1 VRVTNRLFAPVAG
14 LLFLIGAAP
23 LQATPR
29 IQTWET
35 PEGVPVLFVAA
46 PDLPML
52 DVRIAF
58 QAGSARD
65 GDQPG
70 LAALTADLL
79 DQGAGDWDA
88 NAIAE
93 RLEAVGAEMSID
105 AQRDMASASLR
116 SLTRQPALNQA
127 LETLTLVISQPRFRE
142 SDFERMRANVLTS
155 LSRDEQDPGTLG
167 QKAIYRRIFV
177 DHPYATDPSGTPESV
192 AALSREDLARFHAR
206 HYVARNA
213 VIALVGA
220 VTRPEA
226 EAIAAQ
232 LTAGL
237 AKGEPMPPLPPVQD
251 PPTAVLEHI
260 AFPSTQ
266 THVYTGQ
273 PGMSRGD
280 PDYFTLYVGNHILG
294 GSGLVS
300 LLMEEVREKRG
311 LSYSVSS
318 YFLPLAERG
327 PFVAALSTKNEQGQS
342 AREVL
347 MTTIERFRTQ
357 GPTPEELTA
366 AIKNIT
372 GGFPLRIAGNG
383 KIAQYLAMIGFY
395 GLPLDYLDRFND
407 RISAVTAEGIRDAF
421 QRRIDPARF
430 ATVIVGPEMTAL
442 DLPQP

>member
-1 VRVTNRLFAPVAG
+1 MRVTNRLFALVSG
-14 LLFLIGAAP
+14 LLLLVGSTL
-23 LQATPR
+23 LQATPQ

-35 PEGVPVLFVAA
+35 PAGVPVLFVAA

-65 GDQPG
+65 NGQSG
-70 LAALTADLL
+70 LASLTADLL
-79 DQGAGDWDA
+79 DQGAGEWDA

-93 RLEAVGAEMSID
+93 RLEAVGAEMSIE

-116 SLTRQPALNQA
+116 SLTQQPALNQA
-127 LETLTLVISQPRFRE
+127 LETLAQVISHPRFAE
-142 SDFERMRANVLTS
+142 ADFERMRANVLTS

-167 QKAIYRRIFV
+167 QKAIYRRIFG
-177 DHPYATDPSGTPESV
+177 DHPYAAEPSGTPDSV
-192 AALSREDLARFHAR
+192 AALNREDLARFHAR

-213 VIALVGA
+213 VVALVGA
-220 VTRPEA
+220 VSRAEA
-226 EAIAAQ
+226 EAIATQ

-237 AKGEPMPPLPPVQD
+237 AQGEPLPPLPPVAD
-251 PPTAVLEHI
+251 PPTAVLESI

-266 THVYTGQ
+266 THVFTGQ
-273 PGMSRGD
+273 PGMKRTD

-311 LSYSVSS
+311 LSYSVYS

-327 PFVAALSTKNEQGQS
+327 PFIAALSTKNDQGQG

-347 MTTIERFRTQ
+347 MATIERFRTQ

-407 RISAVTAEGIRDAF
+407 RISAVTAEDIRDAF

-430 ATVIVGPEMTAL
+430 ATVMVGPAVKA
-442 DLPQP
+442 PAQAQP

>member
-1 VRVTNRLFAPVAG
+1 MRVTNRLFALVSG
-14 LLFLIGAAP
+14 LLLLVGSTL
-23 LQATPR
+23 LQATPQ
-29 IQTWET
+29 IQTWKT
-35 PEGVPVLFVAA
+35 PGGVPVLFVAA

-65 GDQPG
+65 NGQSG
-70 LAALTADLL
+70 LASLTADLL
-79 DQGAGDWDA
+79 DQGAGEWDA

-93 RLEAVGAEMSID
+93 RLEAVGAEMSIE

-116 SLTRQPALNQA
+116 SLTQQPALNQA
-127 LETLTLVISQPRFRE
+127 LETLAQVISQPRFAE
-142 SDFERMRANVLTS
+142 ADFERMRANVLTR

-167 QKAIYRRIFV
+167 QKAIYRRIFG
-177 DHPYATDPSGTPESV
+177 DHPYAAEPSGTPDSV
-192 AALSREDLARFHAR
+192 AALNREDLARFHAR

-213 VIALVGA
+213 VVALVGA
-220 VTRPEA
+220 VSRPEA
-226 EAIAAQ
+226 EAIATQ

-237 AKGEPMPPLPPVQD
+237 AQGEPLLPLPPVAD
-251 PPTAVLEHI
+251 PPTAVLESI

-266 THVYTGQ
+266 THVFTGQ
-273 PGMSRGD
+273 PGMKRTD

-311 LSYSVSS
+311 LSYSVYS

-327 PFVAALSTKNEQGQS
+327 PFIAALSTKNDQGQG

-347 MTTIERFRTQ
+347 MATIERFRTQ

-407 RISAVTAEGIRDAF
+407 RISAVTAEDIRDAF

-430 ATVIVGPEMTAL
+430 ATVMVGPAVKA
-442 DLPQP
+442 PAQAQP

>member
-1 VRVTNRLFAPVAG
+1 MRVTNRLFALVSG
-14 LLFLIGAAP
+14 LLLLLGSTL
-23 LQATPR
+23 LQATPQ
-29 IQTWET
+29 IQTWKT
-35 PEGVPVLFVAA
+35 PGGVPVLFVAA

-65 GDQPG
+65 NGQSG
-70 LAALTADLL
+70 LASLTADLL
-79 DQGAGDWDA
+79 DQGAGEWDA

-93 RLEAVGAEMSID
+93 RLEAVGAEMSIE

-116 SLTRQPALNQA
+116 SLTQQPALNQA
-127 LETLTLVISQPRFRE
+127 LETLAQVISQPRFAE
-142 SDFERMRANVLTS
+142 ADFERMRANVLTS

-167 QKAIYRRIFV
+167 QKAIYRRIFG
-177 DHPYATDPSGTPESV
+177 DHPYAAEPSGTPDSV
-192 AALSREDLARFHAR
+192 AALRREDLARFHAR

-213 VIALVGA
+213 VVALVGA
-220 VTRPEA
+220 VSRPEA
-226 EAIAAQ
+226 EAIATQ

-237 AKGEPMPPLPPVQD
+237 AQGEPLPPLPPVAD
-251 PPTAVLEHI
+251 PPTAVLESI

-266 THVYTGQ
+266 THVFTGQ
-273 PGMSRGD
+273 PGMKRTD

-311 LSYSVSS
+311 LSYSVYS

-327 PFVAALSTKNEQGQS
+327 PFIAALSTKNDQGPG

-347 MTTIERFRTQ
+347 MATIERFRTQ

-407 RISAVTAEGIRDAF
+407 RISAVTAEDIRDAF

-430 ATVIVGPEMTAL
+430 ATVMVGPAVKA
-442 DLPQP
+442 PAQAQP

>member
-1 VRVTNRLFAPVAG
+1 MRFTNRLFALVSG
-14 LLFLIGAAP
+14 LLLLVGSTL
-23 LQATPR
+23 LQATPQ
-29 IQTWET
+29 IQTWKT
-35 PEGVPVLFVAA
+35 PAGVPVLFVAA

-65 GDQPG
+65 NGQSG
-70 LAALTADLL
+70 LASLTADLL
-79 DQGAGDWDA
+79 DQGAGEWDA

-93 RLEAVGAEMSID
+93 RLEAVGAEMSIE

-116 SLTRQPALNQA
+116 SLTQQPALNQA
-127 LETLTLVISQPRFRE
+127 LETLALVISQPRFAE
-142 SDFERMRANVLTS
+142 ADFERMRANILTS

-167 QKAIYRRIFV
+167 QKAIYRSIYG
-177 DHPYATDPSGTPESV
+177 DHPYATEPSGTRESV
-192 AALSREDLARFHAR
+192 AALSREDLARFHKR
-206 HYVARNA
+206 HYVASNA
-213 VIALVGA
+213 VVALVGA
-220 VTRPEA
+220 VRRPEA
-226 EAIAAQ
+226 EAIATQ

-237 AKGEPMPPLPPVQD
+237 AQGEPLPPLPPVAD
-251 PPTAVLEHI
+251 PPSAVLESI

-266 THVYTGQ
+266 THVFTGQ
-273 PGMSRGD
+273 PGMKRTD

-311 LSYSVSS
+311 LSYSVYS

-327 PFVAALSTKNEQGQS
+327 PFIAALSTKNDQGQG

-347 MTTIERFRTQ
+347 MATIERFRTQ

-407 RISAVTAEGIRDAF
+407 RISAVTAEDIRDAF

-430 ATVIVGPEMTAL
+430 ATVMVGPAVKA
-442 DLPQP
+442 PAQAQP

>member
-1 VRVTNRLFAPVAG
+1 MRVTNRLFALVSG
-14 LLFLIGAAP
+14 LLLLVGSTL
-23 LQATPR
+23 LQATPQ
-29 IQTWET
+29 IQTWKT
-35 PEGVPVLFVAA
+35 PGGVPVLFVAA

-65 GDQPG
+65 NGQSG
-70 LAALTADLL
+70 LASLTADLL
-79 DQGAGDWDA
+79 DQGAGEWDA

-93 RLEAVGAEMSID
+93 RLEAVGAEMSIE

-116 SLTRQPALNQA
+116 SLTQQPALNQA
-127 LETLTLVISQPRFRE
+127 LETLAQVISQPRFAE
-142 SDFERMRANVLTS
+142 ADFERMRANVLTS

-167 QKAIYRRIFV
+167 QKAIYRRIFG
-177 DHPYATDPSGTPESV
+177 DHPYAAEPSGTPDSV
-192 AALSREDLARFHAR
+192 TALNREDLARFHAR

-213 VIALVGA
+213 VVALVGA
-220 VTRPEA
+220 VSRPEA
-226 EAIAAQ
+226 EAIATQ

-237 AKGEPMPPLPPVQD
+237 AQGEPLLPLPPVAD
-251 PPTAVLEHI
+251 PPTAVLESI

-266 THVYTGQ
+266 THVFTGQ
-273 PGMSRGD
+273 PGMKRTD

-311 LSYSVSS
+311 LSYSVYS

-327 PFVAALSTKNEQGQS
+327 PFIAALSTKNDQGQG

-347 MTTIERFRTQ
+347 MATIERFRTQ

-407 RISAVTAEGIRDAF
+407 RISAVTAEDIRDAF

-430 ATVIVGPEMTAL
+430 ATVMVGPAVKA
-442 DLPQP
+442 PAQAQP

>member
-1 VRVTNRLFAPVAG
+1 MRVTNRLFALVSG
-14 LLFLIGAAP
+14 LLLLVGSTL
-23 LQATPR
+23 LQATPQ
-29 IQTWET
+29 IQTWKT
-35 PEGVPVLFVAA
+35 PGGVPVLFVAA

-65 GDQPG
+65 NGQSG
-70 LAALTADLL
+70 LASLTADLL
-79 DQGAGDWDA
+79 DQGAGEWDA

-93 RLEAVGAEMSID
+93 RLEAVGAEMSIE

-116 SLTRQPALNQA
+116 SLTQQPALNQA
-127 LETLTLVISQPRFRE
+127 LETLAQVISQPRFAE
-142 SDFERMRANVLTS
+142 ADFERMRANVLTS

-167 QKAIYRRIFV
+167 QKAIYRRIFG
-177 DHPYATDPSGTPESV
+177 DHPYAAEPSGTPDSV
-192 AALSREDLARFHAR
+192 AALNREDLARFHAR

-213 VIALVGA
+213 VVALVGA
-220 VTRPEA
+220 VSRPEA
-226 EAIAAQ
+226 EAIATQ

-237 AKGEPMPPLPPVQD
+237 AQGEPLLPLPPVAD
-251 PPTAVLEHI
+251 PPTAVLESI

-266 THVYTGQ
+266 THVFTGQ
-273 PGMSRGD
+273 PGMKRTD

-311 LSYSVSS
+311 LSYSVYS

-327 PFVAALSTKNEQGQS
+327 PFIAALSTKNDQGQG

-347 MTTIERFRTQ
+347 MATIERFRTQ

-407 RISAVTAEGIRDAF
+407 RISAVTAEDIRDAF

-430 ATVIVGPEMTAL
+430 ATVMVGPAVKA
-442 DLPQP
+442 PAQAQP

>member
-1 VRVTNRLFAPVAG
+1 MRVTNRLFALVSG
-14 LLFLIGAAP
+14 LLLLLGSTL
-23 LQATPR
+23 LQATPQ
-29 IQTWET
+29 IQTWKT
-35 PEGVPVLFVAA
+35 PGGVPVLFVAA

-65 GDQPG
+65 NGQSG
-70 LAALTADLL
+70 LASLTADLL
-79 DQGAGDWDA
+79 DQGAGEWDA

-93 RLEAVGAEMSID
+93 RLEAVGAEMSIE

-116 SLTRQPALNQA
+116 SLTQQPALNQA
-127 LETLTLVISQPRFRE
+127 LETLAQVISQPRFAE
-142 SDFERMRANVLTS
+142 ADFERMRANVLTR

-167 QKAIYRRIFV
+167 QKAIYRRIFG
-177 DHPYATDPSGTPESV
+177 DHPYAAEPSGTPDSV
-192 AALSREDLARFHAR
+192 TALNREDLARFHAR

-213 VIALVGA
+213 VVALVGA
-220 VTRPEA
+220 VSRPEA
-226 EAIAAQ
+226 EAIATQ

-237 AKGEPMPPLPPVQD
+237 AQGEPLPPLPPVAD
-251 PPTAVLEHI
+251 PPTAVLESI

-266 THVYTGQ
+266 THVFTGQ
-273 PGMSRGD
+273 PGMKRTD

-311 LSYSVSS
+311 LSYSVYS

-327 PFVAALSTKNEQGQS
+327 PFIAALSTKNDQGQG

-347 MTTIERFRTQ
+347 MATIERFRTQ

-407 RISAVTAEGIRDAF
+407 RISAVTAEDIRDAF

-430 ATVIVGPEMTAL
+430 ATVMVGPAVKA
-442 DLPQP
+442 PAQAQP

>member
-1 VRVTNRLFAPVAG
+1 MRVTNRLFALVSG
-14 LLFLIGAAP
+14 LLLLVGSTL
-23 LQATPR
+23 LQATPQ
-29 IQTWET
+29 IQTWKT
-35 PEGVPVLFVAA
+35 PAGVPVLFVSA

-65 GDQPG
+65 NGQSG
-70 LAALTADLL
+70 LASLTADLL
-79 DQGAGDWDA
+79 DQGAGEWDA

-93 RLEAVGAEMSID
+93 RLEAVGAEMSIE

-116 SLTRQPALNQA
+116 SLTQQPALNQA
-127 LETLTLVISQPRFRE
+127 LETLAQVISQPHFAE
-142 SDFERMRANVLTS
+142 ADFERMRANVLTS

-167 QKAIYRRIFV
+167 QKAIYRRIFG
-177 DHPYATDPSGTPESV
+177 DHPYAAEPSGTPDSV

-213 VIALVGA
+213 VVALVGA
-220 VTRPEA
+220 VSRPEA
-226 EAIAAQ
+226 EAIATQ

-237 AKGEPMPPLPPVQD
+237 AQGEPLPPLPPVAD
-251 PPTAVLEHI
+251 PPNAVLESI

-266 THVYTGQ
+266 THVFTGQ
-273 PGMSRGD
+273 PGMKRTD

-311 LSYSVSS
+311 LSYSVYS

-327 PFVAALSTKNEQGQS
+327 PFIAALSTKNDQGQG
-342 AREVL
+342 ARKVL
-347 MTTIERFRTQ
+347 MATIERFRTQ

-407 RISAVTAEGIRDAF
+407 HISAVTAEDIRDAF

-430 ATVIVGPEMTAL
+430 ATVMVGPAVKA
-442 DLPQP
+442 PAQAQP

>member
-1 VRVTNRLFAPVAG
+1 MRVTNRLFALVSG
-14 LLFLIGAAP
+14 LLLLLGSTL
-23 LQATPR
+23 LQATPQ
-29 IQTWET
+29 IQTWKT
-35 PEGVPVLFVAA
+35 PGGVPVLFVAA

-65 GDQPG
+65 NGQSG
-70 LAALTADLL
+70 LASLTADLL
-79 DQGAGDWDA
+79 DQGAGAWDA

-93 RLEAVGAEMSID
+93 RLEAVGAEMSIE

-116 SLTRQPALNQA
+116 SLTQQPALNQA
-127 LETLTLVISQPRFRE
+127 LETLAQVISQPRFAE
-142 SDFERMRANVLTS
+142 ADFERMRANVLTS

-167 QKAIYRRIFV
+167 QKAIYRRIFG
-177 DHPYATDPSGTPESV
+177 DHPYAAEPSGTPDSV
-192 AALSREDLARFHAR
+192 AALNREDLARFHAR

-213 VIALVGA
+213 VVALVGA
-220 VTRPEA
+220 VSRAEA
-226 EAIAAQ
+226 EAIATQ

-237 AKGEPMPPLPPVQD
+237 AQGEPLPPLPPVAD
-251 PPTAVLEHI
+251 PPTAVLESI

-266 THVYTGQ
+266 THVFTGQ
-273 PGMSRGD
+273 PGMKRTD

-311 LSYSVSS
+311 LSYSVYS

-327 PFVAALSTKNEQGQS
+327 PFIAALSTKNDQGQG

-347 MTTIERFRTQ
+347 MATIERFRTQ

-407 RISAVTAEGIRDAF
+407 RISAVTAEDIRDAF

-430 ATVIVGPEMTAL
+430 ATVMVGPAVKA
-442 DLPQP
+442 PAQAQP

>member
-1 VRVTNRLFAPVAG
+1 MRVTNRLFALVSG
-14 LLFLIGAAP
+14 LLLLVGSTL
-23 LQATPR
+23 LQATPQ
-29 IQTWET
+29 IQTWKT
-35 PEGVPVLFVAA
+35 PAGVPVLFVSA

-65 GDQPG
+65 NGQSG
-70 LAALTADLL
+70 LASLTADLL
-79 DQGAGDWDA
+79 DQGAGEWDA

-93 RLEAVGAEMSID
+93 RLEAVGAEMSIE

-116 SLTRQPALNQA
+116 SLTQQPALNQA
-127 LETLTLVISQPRFRE
+127 LETLAQVISQPHFAE
-142 SDFERMRANVLTS
+142 ADFERMRANVLTS

-167 QKAIYRRIFV
+167 QKAIYRRIFG
-177 DHPYATDPSGTPESV
+177 DHPYAAEPSGTPDSV

-213 VIALVGA
+213 VVALVGA
-220 VTRPEA
+220 VSRPEA
-226 EAIAAQ
+226 EAIATQ

-237 AKGEPMPPLPPVQD
+237 AQGEPLPPLPPVAD
-251 PPTAVLEHI
+251 PPNAVLESI

-266 THVYTGQ
+266 THVFTGQ
-273 PGMSRGD
+273 PGMKRTD
-280 PDYFTLYVGNHILG
+280 QDYFTLYVGNHILG

-311 LSYSVSS
+311 LSYSVYS

-327 PFVAALSTKNEQGQS
+327 PFIAALSTKNDQGQG
-342 AREVL
+342 ARKVL
-347 MTTIERFRTQ
+347 MATIERFRTQ

-407 RISAVTAEGIRDAF
+407 HTSAVTAEDIRDAF

-430 ATVIVGPEMTAL
+430 ATVMVGPAVKA
-442 DLPQP
+442 PAQAQP

>member
-1 VRVTNRLFAPVAG
+1 MRVTNRLFALVSG
-14 LLFLIGAAP
+14 LLLLVGSTL
-23 LQATPR
+23 LQATPQ
-29 IQTWET
+29 IQTWKT
-35 PEGVPVLFVAA
+35 PGGVPVLFVAA

-65 GDQPG
+65 NGQSG
-70 LAALTADLL
+70 LASLTADLL
-79 DQGAGDWDA
+79 DQGAGEWDA

-93 RLEAVGAEMSID
+93 RLEAVGAEMSIE

-116 SLTRQPALNQA
+116 SLTQQPALNQA
-127 LETLTLVISQPRFRE
+127 LETLAQVISQPRFAE
-142 SDFERMRANVLTS
+142 ADFERMRANVLTS

-167 QKAIYRRIFV
+167 QKAIYRRIFG
-177 DHPYATDPSGTPESV
+177 DHPYAAEPSGTPDSV
-192 AALSREDLARFHAR
+192 AALRREDLARFHAR

-213 VIALVGA
+213 VVALVGA
-220 VTRPEA
+220 VSRPEA
-226 EAIAAQ
+226 EAIATQ

-237 AKGEPMPPLPPVQD
+237 AQGEPLLPLPPVAD
-251 PPTAVLEHI
+251 PPTAVLESI

-266 THVYTGQ
+266 THVFTGQ
-273 PGMSRGD
+273 PGMKRTD

-311 LSYSVSS
+311 LSYSVYS

-327 PFVAALSTKNEQGQS
+327 PFIAALSTKNDQGQG

-347 MTTIERFRTQ
+347 MATIERFRTQ

-407 RISAVTAEGIRDAF
+407 RISAVTAEDIRDAF

-430 ATVIVGPEMTAL
+430 ATVMVGPAVKA
-442 DLPQP
+442 PAQAQP

>member
-1 VRVTNRLFAPVAG
+1 MRVTNRLFALVSG
-14 LLFLIGAAP
+14 LLLLLGSTL
-23 LQATPR
+23 LQATPQ
-29 IQTWET
+29 IQTWKT
-35 PEGVPVLFVAA
+35 PGGVPVLFVAA

-65 GDQPG
+65 NGQSG
-70 LAALTADLL
+70 LASLTADLL
-79 DQGAGDWDA
+79 DQGAGEWDA

-93 RLEAVGAEMSID
+93 RLEAVGAEMSIE

-116 SLTRQPALNQA
+116 SLTQQPALNQA
-127 LETLTLVISQPRFRE
+127 LETLAQVISQPRFAE
-142 SDFERMRANVLTS
+142 ADFERMRANVLTS

-167 QKAIYRRIFV
+167 QKAIYRRIFG
-177 DHPYATDPSGTPESV
+177 DHPYAAEPSGTPDSV
-192 AALSREDLARFHAR
+192 AALNREDLARFHAR

-213 VIALVGA
+213 VVALVGA
-220 VTRPEA
+220 VSRPEA
-226 EAIAAQ
+226 EAIATQ

-237 AKGEPMPPLPPVQD
+237 AQGEPLPPLPPVAD
-251 PPTAVLEHI
+251 PPTAVLESI

-266 THVYTGQ
+266 THVFTGQ
-273 PGMSRGD
+273 PGMKRTD

-311 LSYSVSS
+311 LSYSVYS

-327 PFVAALSTKNEQGQS
+327 PFIAALSTKNDQGQG

-347 MTTIERFRTQ
+347 MATIERFRTQ

-407 RISAVTAEGIRDAF
+407 RISAVTAEDIRDAF

-430 ATVIVGPEMTAL
+430 ATVMVGPAVKA
-442 DLPQP
+442 PAQAQP

>member
-1 VRVTNRLFAPVAG
+1 MRVTNRLFALVSG
-14 LLFLIGAAP
+14 LLLLVGSTL
-23 LQATPR
+23 LQATPQ
-29 IQTWET
+29 IQTWKT
-35 PEGVPVLFVAA
+35 PGGVPVLFVAA

-65 GDQPG
+65 NGQSG
-70 LAALTADLL
+70 LASLTADLL
-79 DQGAGDWDA
+79 DQGAGEWDA

-93 RLEAVGAEMSID
+93 RLEAVGAEMSIE

-116 SLTRQPALNQA
+116 SLTQQPALNQA
-127 LETLTLVISQPRFRE
+127 LETLAQVISQPRFAE
-142 SDFERMRANVLTS
+142 ADFERMRANVLTS

-167 QKAIYRRIFV
+167 QKAIYRRIFG
-177 DHPYATDPSGTPESV
+177 DHPYAAEPSGTPDSV
-192 AALSREDLARFHAR
+192 AALNREDLARFHAR

-213 VIALVGA
+213 VVALVGA
-220 VTRPEA
+220 VSRPEA
-226 EAIAAQ
+226 EAIATQ
-232 LTAGL
+232 LTAGQ
-237 AKGEPMPPLPPVQD
+237 AQGEPLLPLPPVAD
-251 PPTAVLEHI
+251 PPTAVLESI

-266 THVYTGQ
+266 THVFTGQ
-273 PGMSRGD
+273 PGMKRTD

-311 LSYSVSS
+311 LSYSVYS

-327 PFVAALSTKNEQGQS
+327 PFIAALSTKNDQGQG

-347 MTTIERFRTQ
+347 MATIERFRTQ

-407 RISAVTAEGIRDAF
+407 RISAVTAEDIRDAF

-430 ATVIVGPEMTAL
+430 ATVMVGPAVKA
-442 DLPQP
+442 PAQAQP